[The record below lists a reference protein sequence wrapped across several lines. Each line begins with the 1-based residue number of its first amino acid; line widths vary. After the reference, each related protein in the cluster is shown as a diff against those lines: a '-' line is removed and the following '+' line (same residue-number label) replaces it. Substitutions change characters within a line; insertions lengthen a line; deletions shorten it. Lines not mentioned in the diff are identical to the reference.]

1 MATMTFSQVQIIN
14 LTPNAAVNINVDAS
28 TIWKIES
35 AGLGGTK
42 GTIYLLDDHITPR
55 KIAMLYSS
63 VDQDN
68 YGSPMPFWISD
79 FDGKIV
85 NESNFQGCVSVT
97 VYSIP

>member
-1 MATMTFSQVQIIN
+1 MATMTFSEVQIIN
-14 LTPNAAVNINVDAS
+14 LTPNVAVDISMDAS

-42 GTIYLLDDHITPR
+42 GTIYLLDNNIPAR

-63 VDQDN
+63 VDEDN
-68 YGSPMPFWISD
+68 YGSPMPFWISN
-79 FDGKIV
+79 FDGKIL

-97 VYSIP
+97 IFSIP